1 MFLLDLMVLA
11 ISIITDWFWLLKDLW
26 GNFDDKALV
35 FYSFLVLYMTLRLWN
50 RSLQDAAYNPVHDAN
65 IRCSGFV
72 IYEKFTFVCSCR
84 SVECIA
90 QVYPDILYQWDNLVS
105 RWGFEQAKQRC
116 EIRIHCT
123 DLDKE
128 ACQELVDEIQYS
140 SLYRE
145 GAIRFGRPSIPSLV
159 EKYTMET
166 METKHASRTLLAY
179 CGSGALGN
187 IVKEAKVLNDL
198 FLSMAGKLL
207 YSTDIVV
214 KTYGPAGGK
223 TRKNYRGN
231 CSPIYCHS
239 KSKENKWR

>member
-140 SLYRE
+140 SKFNT
-145 GAIRFGRPSIPSLV
+145 AVF
-159 EKYTMET
+159 
-166 METKHASRTLLAY
+166 
-179 CGSGALGN
+179 
-187 IVKEAKVLNDL
+187 IVKVSLGLGGHRSLALWRSTQWRLWKPNMRRELYLHTADL
-198 FLSMAGKLL
+198 AHWA
-207 YSTDIVV
+207 T
-214 KTYGPAGGK
+214 
-223 TRKNYRGN
+223 
-231 CSPIYCHS
+231 
-239 KSKENKWR
+239 